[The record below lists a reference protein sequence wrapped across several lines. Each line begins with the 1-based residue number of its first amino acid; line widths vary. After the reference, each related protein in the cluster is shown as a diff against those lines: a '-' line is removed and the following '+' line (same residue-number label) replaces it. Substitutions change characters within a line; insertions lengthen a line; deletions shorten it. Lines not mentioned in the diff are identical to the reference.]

1 MPLTTLAASLV
12 AAMLYV
18 LSPGPAVL
26 ALIGLGASRGRQ
38 PAIHFVTGHLA
49 GDFLWCGLAIFALVS
64 AETIDPRVFGLIALV
79 CAAYLGYLGLRSLM
93 ATSTKAAENLIGDRP
108 LQRGVVFG
116 LTNPKSYPVA
126 QAMFAALFAGLTGGL
141 TFSAMPW
148 LLTAAFLGFV
158 AGDVVLVWLVGT
170 SLLRRLYLARAIWII
185 RGTGLL
191 FILFAART
199 FWEGIGKLA
208 G

>member
-26 ALIGLGASRGRQ
+26 ALIGLGASKGRQ
-38 PAIHFVTGHLA
+38 PAIRFVTGHLA

-64 AETIDPRVFGLIALV
+64 AETIDPRIFGVIALV
-79 CAAYLGYLGLRSLM
+79 CASYLGYLGFRSLT
-93 ATSTKAAENLIGDRP
+93 ATSAKAAENLIGDRP
-108 LQRGVVFG
+108 LSRGVVFG

-141 TFSAMPW
+141 TFSSMPF
-148 LLTAAFLGFV
+148 LLTAAFCGFIC
-158 AGDVVLVWLVGT
+158 GNVVLIWLVGT
-170 SLLRRLYLARAIWII
+170 KMLRRLYLARAIWII

-191 FILFAART
+191 FILFALRT
-199 FWEGIGKLA
+199 FWEGLIKLT